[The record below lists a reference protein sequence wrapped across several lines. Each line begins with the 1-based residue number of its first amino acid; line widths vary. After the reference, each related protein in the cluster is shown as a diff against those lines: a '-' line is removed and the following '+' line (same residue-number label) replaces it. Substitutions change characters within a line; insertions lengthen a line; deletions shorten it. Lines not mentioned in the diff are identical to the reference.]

1 MAPIEVDHRVGAV
14 TGAHRHTPSV
24 HRERCKNNEATGVVY
39 LFFAARACCAAA
51 FIVYFPVAI
60 WVRLHPTSTV
70 PGLGLPISWLAF
82 WVVALSWVSA
92 LPLLWPLAAFLLSWG
107 MSVSYLLLAA
117 PWCWVGCTPQPAD
130 GLLRQEQCL

>member
-1 MAPIEVDHRVGAV
+1 M
-14 TGAHRHTPSV
+14 TGALHQTLSV
-24 HRERCKNNEATGVVY
+24 QREHCKNNIATVVVY

-82 WVVALSWVSA
+82 LGRCPLLGFGSAGSVALGSSPAA
-92 LPLLWPLAAFLLSWG
+92 LGGVCQLSPAGGTLVLGGLHAPARGWPIEADA
-107 MSVSYLLLAA
+107 VPIEA
-117 PWCWVGCTPQPAD
+117 P
-130 GLLRQEQCL
+130 R